1 MNVLIFTD
9 ADAQT
14 LIANQS
20 GQHRLA
26 PVQLTDGRWFLMEDI
41 LTEMPEGIFR
51 DALTVPYTVEPFE
64 SIQPL
69 IPVPPDEFMQGG
81 SPGLTQQT

>member
-14 LIANQS
+14 LVAHQS

-26 PVQLTDGRWFLMEDI
+26 PVKLTDGRWFLMEDI
-41 LTEMPEGIFR
+41 LTEIPEGLFQ
-51 DALTVPYTVEPFE
+51 DKLNVSYTVEPFE
-64 SIQPL
+64 SIAGL
-69 IPVPPDEFMQGG
+69 MPVSEDEFGK
-81 SPGLTQQT
+81 L

>member
-1 MNVLIFTD
+1 MNALIFTA

-14 LIANQS
+14 LIAYQS

-41 LTEMPEGIFR
+41 LTEIPDGIFGGK
-51 DALTVPYTVEPFE
+51 LNVSYETQPFDNIKE
-64 SIQPL
+64 L
-69 IPVPPDEFMQGG
+69 IPVIDVP
-81 SPGLTQQT
+81 

>member
-14 LIANQS
+14 LIGHQS

-26 PVQLTDGRWFLMEDI
+26 PVRLTDGRWFLMADI
-41 LTEMPEGIFR
+41 LSEIEAGLFK
-51 DALTVPYTVEPFE
+51 DKLNVSYTVDSFDNIEDL
-64 SIQPL
+64 L
-69 IPVPPDEFMQGG
+69 ITAEMEEF
-81 SPGLTQQT
+81 

>member
-1 MNVLIFTD
+1 MNALIFTD

-14 LIANQS
+14 LIAHQS

-41 LTEMPEGIFR
+41 LTEIPVGLFQ
-51 DALTVPYTVEPFE
+51 DKLNVTYTTVPFADIASLMPTTTEE
-64 SIQPL
+64 QP
-69 IPVPPDEFMQGG
+69 
-81 SPGLTQQT
+81 

>member
-14 LIANQS
+14 LIAHQE
-20 GQHRLA
+20 GQHRLG

-41 LTEMPEGIFR
+41 LTEIPDGLFS
-51 DALTVPYTVEPFE
+51 DKLNVSYTTEPFDNIRDLLVVSDIE
-64 SIQPL
+64 I
-69 IPVPPDEFMQGG
+69 
-81 SPGLTQQT
+81 

>member
-1 MNVLIFTD
+1 MNALIFTD

-14 LIANQS
+14 LIGHQS

-41 LTEMPEGIFR
+41 LSEIPHGLFKDKLRVTYEVVSFENIQHLLP
-51 DALTVPYTVEPFE
+51 VVED
-64 SIQPL
+64 I
-69 IPVPPDEFMQGG
+69 
-81 SPGLTQQT
+81 T